1 MKKKSLFRGS
11 GDIFLFRENSL
22 MIAAAV
28 VSLMLQII
36 SFFTTLD
43 GAKAYFEA
51 TFAFAPLLF
60 ALAVQSVVY
69 FLENNISRRVT
80 FGKAAALTMA
90 IICSSYFSYVGIYN
104 NINPPSQYLQTTYK
118 GYAKQLTAQ
127 LDSMVNDNSTEY
139 SDAVNTALN
148 GIITEYTRLTAEK
161 TSLETLAEQINSAKP
176 DASTGITPPRRW
188 DYAEYS
194 DYAEAYSAYI
204 AGYSQS
210 ANTEQAAQ
218 IKALLEKY
226 GFESADE
233 ITPKI
238 AEMTAQI
245 SLISGTVTS
254 LSSSGDFFMGAEM
267 LRAKALNSDADTA
280 KRLAA
285 LYRQVSGKELVI
297 PQKSTLKALDL
308 PQYEEVS
315 AGLPDAAVREKL
327 MSIIS
332 AACDE
337 LNAAGIPANSES
349 YGFENIYTLPIAALS
364 QNGLAD
370 TDALVSLILALLVDL
385 LSLIFAMIFVRNK
398 PILAAK
404 NTEQALNIN
413 SGLFEQNIM
422 TALELGAYSDGGDI
436 SGGWSTAELTRRLA
450 DFICCFSAAD
460 FASKQGYSLIAPRDS
475 LTDFEPLVAFLCQF
489 GLAHVLTSE
498 EAKLMTNGEIN
509 TSCVLLKTRFMLWFS
524 ERCDVK
530 NRLYDAEEGGESL

>member
-43 GAKAYFEA
+43 GARAYFEA

-69 FLENNISRRVT
+69 FLENNIGRRVT

-118 GYAKQLTAQ
+118 SYAKQLTAQ
-127 LDSMVNDNSTEY
+127 LESLTDNNSTEY
-139 SDAVNTALN
+139 SDTVNSVFN
-148 GIITEYTRLTAEK
+148 GVIAQYTRLSAEI

-176 DASTGITPPRRW
+176 EASAGITPPRRADYE
-188 DYAEYS
+188 DYA

-204 AGYSQS
+204 AGYSSS

-218 IKALLEKY
+218 IKTLLEKY

-238 AEMTAQI
+238 AEMTAQL
-245 SLISGTVTS
+245 SLITGTVTS
-254 LSSSGDFFMGAEM
+254 LSGNGDFFTASES
-267 LRAKALNSDADTA
+267 LRARALNGDNDTA
-280 KRLAA
+280 KRLAT
-285 LYRQVSGKELVI
+285 LYRQLTGNDTEI
-297 PQKSTLKALDL
+297 PQRTSIKALNL
-308 PQYEEVS
+308 PEYDEISE
-315 AGLPDAAVREKL
+315 GLPDAAVREKL
-327 MSIIS
+327 LSIIS

-337 LNAAGIPANSES
+337 LNTAGIPANAES

-364 QNGLAD
+364 RSGLAD
-370 TDALVSLILALLVDL
+370 TDALV
-385 LSLIFAMIFVRNK
+385 
-398 PILAAK
+398 
-404 NTEQALNIN
+404 
-413 SGLFEQNIM
+413 
-422 TALELGAYSDGGDI
+422 
-436 SGGWSTAELTRRLA
+436 
-450 DFICCFSAAD
+450 
-460 FASKQGYSLIAPRDS
+460 
-475 LTDFEPLVAFLCQF
+475 
-489 GLAHVLTSE
+489 
-498 EAKLMTNGEIN
+498 
-509 TSCVLLKTRFMLWFS
+509 
-524 ERCDVK
+524 
-530 NRLYDAEEGGESL
+530 